1 VGLFSRNTDSDG
13 DSDGEKNSFLEERG
27 FIASAIV
34 VGSVLICL
42 VVWFMLGGRSDNPT
56 ANPSQTPSTSAPTGQ
71 PTQEESTG
79 PPPAS
84 PTEVP
89 SATQTTPPPPPNSH
103 TGGCHDK
110 NPSQA
115 IPRVAAP
122 VAVSWQFEG
131 KMLVPIQAASGPAS
145 TSANGVRSCFAHSP
159 TGAVL
164 AAMVLLGQI
173 QNPEVSIAALR
184 SRVYPGPGR
193 DAAIAAAGQTA
204 RTPSSAEPGDIQF
217 AGFKVL
223 DYPPNATR
231 TILQVVADL
240 NGKAYGAMPV
250 TMRWYKSDW
259 YVELQPDG
267 SFNGSVEPDILTSLS
282 GYVRFSGAA

>member
-1 VGLFSRNTDSDG
+1 MGLFSRDTDSGD
-13 DSDGEKNSFLEERG
+13 DSDGEKTSFLEERG

-34 VGSVLICL
+34 VGAVLICL
-42 VVWFMLGGRSDNPT
+42 VAWFMLGGRSDSPT
-56 ANPSQTPSTSAPTGQ
+56 ANPSETPSTAVPTGQ
-71 PTQEESTG
+71 PTEEESNQ

-89 SATQTTPPPPPNSH
+89 SATRTTPPPPNSH
-103 TGGCHDK
+103 TGGCRAK

-115 IPRVAAP
+115 IPRIAAP

-131 KMLVPIQAASGPAS
+131 KMLIPIQAASGPTS

-164 AAMVLLGQI
+164 AAMVLLGQL
-173 QNPEVSIAALR
+173 QNPEVGIAALH

-193 DAAIAAAGQTA
+193 DAAIAEARQTA
-204 RTPSSAEPGDIQF
+204 RTPSSTVPGDIQF

-231 TILQVVADL
+231 TIIQVVADL
-240 NGKAYGAMPV
+240 DGKAYGAMPV
-250 TMRWYKSDW
+250 TMRWYRSDW

-267 SFNGSVEPDILTSLS
+267 SLNGSVEPDILTSLS

>member
-1 VGLFSRNTDSDG
+1 VGLFSRNEDSGDDSDAAK
-13 DSDGEKNSFLEERG
+13 SSFLEERG

-34 VGSVLICL
+34 LGAVLVCL
-42 VVWFMLGGRSDNPT
+42 VVWFMAGGRSDNPT
-56 ANPSQTPSTSAPTGQ
+56 AGPSQTPSTGVPTGQ
-71 PTQEESTG
+71 PTETESNE

-89 SATQTTPPPPPNSH
+89 SPTRTAPPPPNSH

-110 NPSQA
+110 NPGQA

-122 VAVSWQFEG
+122 LAVTWQFEG
-131 KMLVPIQAASGPAS
+131 KMLIPIQAASGPAS

-164 AAMVLLGQI
+164 AAMVLLGQL
-173 QNPEVSIAALR
+173 QNPEVGVAALQTR
-184 SRVYPGPGR
+184 AYPGPGR
-193 DAAIAAAGQTA
+193 SAAIAEAKKTA
-204 RTPSSAEPGDIQF
+204 MTPSTVDGDIQF

-231 TILQVVADL
+231 TIIQVVADL
-240 NGKAYGAMPV
+240 NGRAYGAMPV
-250 TMRWYKSDW
+250 TMRWYKNDW
-259 YVELQPDG
+259 YVELQTDG
-267 SFNGSVEPDILTSLS
+267 SFNGSLEPDILSSLS

>member
-1 VGLFSRNTDSDG
+1 MFSRDQDSGDDG
-13 DSDGEKNSFLEERG
+13 DGEKTSFLEERG

-34 VGSVLICL
+34 IGAVVICL
-42 VVWFMLGGRSDNPT
+42 VVWFLAGGRSDNPT
-56 ANPSQTPSTSAPTGQ
+56 ANPSQSPSTIAPTGQ
-71 PTQEESTG
+71 PTEEESTE

-89 SATQTTPPPPPNSH
+89 SATRTTPPPPNSR
-103 TGGCHDK
+103 TGGCHAK
-110 NPSQA
+110 NPSQT

-131 KMLVPIQAASGPAS
+131 KMLIPIQAASGPAS
-145 TSANGVRSCFAHSP
+145 TSPNGVRSCFAHSP

-164 AAMVLLGQI
+164 AAMVLLGQL
-173 QNPEVSIAALR
+173 QNPEVGIDALQ

-193 DAAIAAAGQTA
+193 DAAIAAAKQAT
-204 RTPSSAEPGDIQF
+204 RTPQSTVAGDIQF

-223 DYPPNATR
+223 DYPPNASR
-231 TILQVVADL
+231 AIIQIVAVL
-240 NGKAYGAMPV
+240 NNKAYGAMPV
-250 TMRWYKSDW
+250 TMRWYKGDW
-259 YVELQPDG
+259 YADLQTDG
-267 SFNGSVEPDILTSLS
+267 SFNGSLEPDILTSLS

>member
-1 VGLFSRNTDSDG
+1 VGLFSRNPDSGD
-13 DSDGEKNSFLEERG
+13 DSDGEKTSFVEERG

-34 VGSVLICL
+34 IGAVLICL
-42 VVWFMLGGRSDNPT
+42 VVWFMAGGRSDNPT
-56 ANPSQTPSTSAPTGQ
+56 AGPTQTPSTVAPTRQ
-71 PTQEESTG
+71 PTEQEANE

-89 SATQTTPPPPPNSH
+89 TATRNTPPPPNSH

-122 VAVSWQFEG
+122 IAVSWQFEG
-131 KMLVPIQAASGPAS
+131 KMLIPIQAASGPAT
-145 TSANGVRSCFAHSP
+145 TSPNGVRSCFAHSP

-173 QNPEVSIAALR
+173 QNPEVAMAALHN
-184 SRVYPGPGR
+184 RVYPGPGR
-193 DAAIAAAGQTA
+193 DAAIAAAKQTA
-204 RTPSSAEPGDIQF
+204 QTPSTVAGDIQF

-231 TILQVVADL
+231 AIIQVVADL
-240 NGKAYGAMPV
+240 NNNAYGAMPI
-250 TMRWYKSDW
+250 TMRWYHGDW
-259 YVELQPDG
+259 YAELQTDG
-267 SFNGSVEPDILTSLS
+267 SFNGSLEPDVLTSLS

>member
-1 VGLFSRNTDSDG
+1 VGLFSRNPDSDD
-13 DSDGEKNSFLEERG
+13 DSDGEKTSFVEERG

-34 VGSVLICL
+34 IGAVLICL
-42 VVWFMLGGRSDNPT
+42 VVWFLAGGRSDSPT
-56 ANPSQTPSTSAPTGQ
+56 AGPSQSPSTAAPTGQ
-71 PTQEESTG
+71 PTEEESNE
-79 PPPAS
+79 PPPVS

-89 SATQTTPPPPPNSH
+89 TATRTAPPPATSR
-103 TGGCHDK
+103 TGGCHAK
-110 NPSQA
+110 NPNQA

-122 VAVSWQFEG
+122 LAVSWQFEG
-131 KMLVPIQAASGPAS
+131 KMLIPIQAAGGPAT
-145 TSANGVRSCFAHSP
+145 TSPNGVRSCFAHSP

-173 QNPEVSIAALR
+173 QNPEVAMAALHN
-184 SRVYPGPGR
+184 RVYPGPGR
-193 DAAIAAAGQTA
+193 DAAIAEAKQTA
-204 RTPSSAEPGDIQF
+204 RTPSTVAGDIQF

-231 TILQVVADL
+231 ALIQIVADL
-240 NGKAYGAMPV
+240 NGRAYGAMPI
-250 TMRWYKSDW
+250 TMRWYRGDW
-259 YVELQPDG
+259 YVELQTDG

>member
-1 VGLFSRNTDSDG
+1 MGLFSRNPDSG
-13 DSDGEKNSFLEERG
+13 DNGDGEKTSFMEERG

-34 VGSVLICL
+34 IGAVLICL
-42 VVWFMLGGRSDNPT
+42 VVWFLAGGRSDSPT
-56 ANPSQTPSTSAPTGQ
+56 ADPSQTPSTVAPTGQ
-71 PTQEESTG
+71 PTEEESNE
-79 PPPAS
+79 PPTAA

-89 SATQTTPPPPPNSH
+89 TATRNTPPPATSSS
-103 TGGCHDK
+103 GGCHAK
-110 NPSQA
+110 NPNQA

-131 KMLVPIQAASGPAS
+131 KMLIPIQAASGPAT
-145 TSANGVRSCFAHSP
+145 TSPNGVRSCFAHSP

-173 QNPEVSIAALR
+173 QNPEVSMAALR
-184 SRVYPGPGR
+184 NRVYPGPGR
-193 DAAIAAAGQTA
+193 DAAIAEAKQTA
-204 RTPSSAEPGDIQF
+204 RTPSTVAGDIQF

-231 TILQVVADL
+231 ALIQIVADL
-240 NGKAYGAMPV
+240 NGRAYGAMPI
-250 TMRWYKSDW
+250 TMRWYRGDW
-259 YVELQPDG
+259 YVELQTDG